1 MPVSQNQ
8 LSSAPIPSVVA
19 KQRLSK
25 DQQLQQQPSALSSSS
40 SSSMSSQSPA
50 TAAAAAAAADVVDL
64 RGSTAVSNTDANLQ
78 SAIVNAFTA
87 KAVPYTDG
95 RLIRSLPTMILY
107 SARGLEIYD
116 KITYLKE
123 YYLMEAELQILAK
136 HASEFVAKV
145 VRNGSVLVELGCGA
159 MRKTKHILEAIVAQ
173 GRTGVTY
180 YAVDLSESSLRESLA
195 PLCEAFPTIK
205 FVGLL
210 GCYED
215 SVDYITKTVPHT
227 TPKTYLWL
235 GSSIGNLDRPAAAAF
250 LREICAKGMQ
260 PADTFLCGIDRRNS
274 GKDISLAYNDPSGVT
289 RDFILQ
295 GLTHVNQI
303 FGRRVFDRD
312 SFEYLSE
319 YQKHEGRHAAYY
331 RSLKQQTISFRDG
344 KGGAVE
350 LEKGEII
357 NVEYSYKWSQ
367 DEVDNL
373 VETSQLYNVGKWTD
387 PKDMY
392 DLHLFQKPP
401 FFFPKSVPTRPVPS
415 LAEYEQLWK
424 AWDVITDTMIP
435 KSAHLVRPIS
445 LRHPYIFYMGHI
457 PAFLDIQLS
466 RATDTP
472 LTHPQHYAQIF
483 ERGIDPCMETG
494 AVNPHSAVPDA
505 WPAVA
510 DILAYKQQVRAKLRK
525 VLADLEQGRDVSKR
539 VKRVVW
545 MCYEHEAMHIETL
558 LYMLVQ
564 SDTTLPPAGFLE
576 PLQACQTPQPAPLLP
591 RMVRFAPD
599 APIPTG
605 LDDPEPLDLDAA
617 APAPT
622 VYGWDNEKPAR
633 TLPAPAPFEVSSQMV
648 TIAEYAAYLDDGN
661 RWADADLI
669 PASWAK
675 LVPSAADSKAAA
687 VASGPSSTAASGA
700 QHHGVKTAF
709 GLRPLAAFASSPVAL
724 SYNQAL
730 QYAEVKGM
738 RLPTEAELRCVRQ
751 AGRRMERHYGFSS
764 WVPLGAPAGADADAI
779 AVDEGLWEWTA
790 TVFAKHDSYVAS
802 DVYPGYSSDFFDI
815 KHNVVLG
822 ASWATLPR
830 ISERSSF
837 VNWYQRAYPY
847 VFAGFRLARTV

>member
-1 MPVSQNQ
+1 MSPVSQNP
-8 LSSAPIPSVVA
+8 LSEKPGKLNNMPSKQAAPAASV
-19 KQRLSK
+19 
-25 DQQLQQQPSALSSSS
+25 
-40 SSSMSSQSPA
+40 
-50 TAAAAAAAADVVDL
+50 AAAAAVVDL
-64 RGSTAVSNTDANLQ
+64 RGSTALSNTDANLR
-78 SAIVNAFTA
+78 SSIVNAFTA
-87 KAVPYTDG
+87 KNVQYNG
-95 RLIRSLPTMILY
+95 RQIRSLPTMILY

-123 YYLMEAELQILAK
+123 YYLMEAELHILAK
-136 HASEFVAKV
+136 HATDFVAKV

-173 GRTGVTY
+173 GRTDVTY

-195 PLCEAFPTIK
+195 PLCEAFPSIK

-215 SVDYITKTVPHT
+215 SVDYITKTVPVT

-260 PADTFLCGIDRRNS
+260 PGDTFLCGIDRRNS

-289 RDFILQ
+289 RDFILE

-303 FGRRVFDRD
+303 FGHRVFDRD
-312 SFEYLSE
+312 RFEYLSE
-319 YQKHEGRHAAYY
+319 YQEHEGRHAAYY
-331 RSLKQQTISFRDG
+331 RSLQQQTISFREG
-344 KGGAVE
+344 KGSAVE

-357 NVEYSYKWSQ
+357 NVEYSYKWSAA
-367 DEVDNL
+367 EVDGL
-373 VETSQLYNVGKWTD
+373 VETARLYNVGKWTD

-401 FFFPKSVPTRPVPS
+401 FFFPKNAPTQPVPS

-472 LTHPQHYAQIF
+472 LTHPQNYAEIF
-483 ERGIDPCMETG
+483 ERGIDPCIETG
-494 AVNPHSAVPDA
+494 VVNPHSTVPDT

-510 DILAYKQQVRAKLRK
+510 DILAYKKQVRAKLRN
-525 VLADLEQGRDVSKR
+525 VLADLEQGKEVSKR
-539 VKRVVW
+539 VKRVIW

-576 PLQACQTPQPAPLLP
+576 PLRASSTPQPPRLP
-591 RMVRFAPD
+591 RMVRFSPD
-599 APIPTG
+599 APVPTG
-605 LDDPEPLDLDAA
+605 LEDPEPLDFDAS
-617 APAPT
+617 APAPS

-648 TIAEYAAYLDDGN
+648 TIAEYAAFLDDGN
-661 RWADADLI
+661 RWANPDLI
-669 PASWAK
+669 PASWGK
-675 LVPSAADSKAAA
+675 LPTENGT
-687 VASGPSSTAASGA
+687 SGAFPSSSSSSA
-700 QHHGVKTAF
+700 HGVKTAF
-709 GLRPLAAFASSPVAL
+709 GIRPLATFASSPVAL

-751 AGRRMERHYGFSS
+751 AGRRLERHYGFSS
-764 WVPLGAPAGADADAI
+764 WVPLGAPVGAEGNSI
-779 AVDEGLWEWTA
+779 VVDEGLWEWTS
-790 TVFAKHDSYVAS
+790 TVFEKHDSYVAS
-802 DVYPGYSSDFFDI
+802 DVYPGYSSDFFDT

-830 ISERSSF
+830 ISERPSF

-847 VFAGFRLARTV
+847 VFAGFRLAKSV